1 MASFNKI
8 IIVGNLGRDP
18 EMRYM
23 PSGDPV
29 CEFSVATNERR
40 RDNSGETVDMVTWFR
55 ISIFGKRGEI
65 ANQYLSKGKPVFISG
80 RLRQEEYTD
89 REGVRRTSLRVVA
102 DDFQFI
108 GSRGDEGPPSAPP
121 SSRASS
127 NDPGPPPSGPA
138 DDDIPF

>member
-40 RDNSGETVDMVTWFR
+40 KDNSGEMVDMVTWFR

-108 GSRGDEGPPSAPP
+108 GSRGDEGPPSASP
-121 SSRASS
+121 SSRAPSS
-127 NDPGPPPSGPA
+127 DPGPPPSGPA

>member
-29 CEFSVATNERR
+29 CEFTVATNERR
-40 RDNSGETVDMVTWFR
+40 KDNSGEMVESATWFR

-89 REGVRRTSLRVVA
+89 RDGIRRTSLRVVA

-108 GSRGDEGPPSAPP
+108 GPRGDDGPPSSAPSQRAP
-121 SSRASS
+121 SS
-127 NDPGPPPSGPA
+127 DPGPPSGPV